1 MELYEDMEPKGDLER
16 LISRIE
22 QAVSGDKVTG
32 LARVMAQL
40 DAAGSFDDPALYP
53 APRADRYAR
62 RLIWRDP
69 DDRFVVVSVTWQP
82 GQASP
87 LHDHA
92 GLWGVEIVVR
102 GMMEEQAF
110 RLVERDAQGRYRFHR
125 ESEGLVSRSSI
136 GILLPPL
143 EYHAFRNAGT
153 QVAHT
158 FHVYGGAFDHCR
170 AFVEDDDGWWRG
182 ESVTLAYDA

>member
-1 MELYEDMEPKGDLER
+1 MPHGGLDALIAPIERAVNGDR
-16 LISRIE
+16 
-22 QAVSGDKVTG
+22 VTG
-32 LARVMAQL
+32 LARVMSQL
-40 DAAGSFDDPALYP
+40 EAAGSFEDPGLYA

-69 DDRFVVVSVTWQP
+69 HDRFVVVGMTWQP

-110 RLVERDAQGRYRFHR
+110 RLVERDEQGRYRFHR
-125 ESEGLVSRSSI
+125 ESEGLVSRSSV
-136 GILLPPL
+136 GIMLPPL
-143 EYHAFRNAGT
+143 EYHAYRNAGPYI
-153 QVAHT
+153 AHT
-158 FHVYGGAFDHCR
+158 VHVYGGPLDYCR
-170 AFVEDDDGWWRG
+170 AFVADDDGWWHSER
-182 ESVTLAYDA
+182 VTLAYDA